1 VPSVRNTAF
10 IWQALSHIASKNAT
24 DKSALPVSGRREVSR
39 LYNILLEIRNR
50 FQVIFLKNRSAFC
63 LGSCFFFIFTL
74 ASCLLILFLYLMK
87 VYGITNCNTVKKAL
101 DWLKANHVDYEF
113 HDFKKL
119 GISEEKLQEWD
130 AKAGYEKFLN
140 KQGLTW
146 KQLSPEVKESIIT
159 CADALKL
166 LQQKTSMIKRP
177 VIEDNGFLF
186 FGFDE
191 KVYEKQLIE

>member
-1 VPSVRNTAF
+1 
-10 IWQALSHIASKNAT
+10 
-24 DKSALPVSGRREVSR
+24 
-39 LYNILLEIRNR
+39 
-50 FQVIFLKNRSAFC
+50 
-63 LGSCFFFIFTL
+63 
-74 ASCLLILFLYLMK
+74 MK

-119 GISEEKLQEWD
+119 GISEEKLKEWD
-130 AKAGYEKFLN
+130 SKAGYEKFMN

-146 KQLSPEVKESIIT
+146 KQLDPTIKDSVNSAAE
-159 CADALKL
+159 ALPL

-177 VIEDNGFLF
+177 VIEDGGFLF

-191 KVYEKQLIE
+191 SAYSAHFKK

>member
-1 VPSVRNTAF
+1 
-10 IWQALSHIASKNAT
+10 
-24 DKSALPVSGRREVSR
+24 
-39 LYNILLEIRNR
+39 
-50 FQVIFLKNRSAFC
+50 
-63 LGSCFFFIFTL
+63 
-74 ASCLLILFLYLMK
+74 MK

-101 DWLKANHVDYEF
+101 DWFKENHVSYEF

-119 GISEEKLQEWD
+119 GISPEKLGEWD

-146 KQLSPEVKESIIT
+146 KQLDPAVKEGVKT
-159 CADALKL
+159 KAEAFAL

-177 VIEDNGFLF
+177 VIEDGDFLF

-191 KVYEKQLIE
+191 AVYKQHFGK

>member
-1 VPSVRNTAF
+1 
-10 IWQALSHIASKNAT
+10 
-24 DKSALPVSGRREVSR
+24 
-39 LYNILLEIRNR
+39 
-50 FQVIFLKNRSAFC
+50 
-63 LGSCFFFIFTL
+63 
-74 ASCLLILFLYLMK
+74 MK

-101 DWLKANHVDYEF
+101 DWLKQNQVDYEF

-119 GISEEKLQEWD
+119 GVSADKLQEWD

-146 KQLSPEVKESIIT
+146 KQLDPEVKESIKT
-159 CADALKL
+159 KEDALQL
-166 LQQKTSMIKRP
+166 VQQKTSMIKRP

-191 KVYEKQLIE
+191 SAYKQHFGK